1 MSGTSVSRP
10 FKSSNRLKSHSK
22 FRTSKKN
29 PANCLLVQA
38 LDWRPS
44 SLVRIRIAGRAIQ
57 FISLFERL
65 TGVFPRDCVINK
77 GGNEII
83 FIVQSSQMGKVIG
96 KGGTR
101 IGRLREEL
109 ARDVR
114 VIQHANSPELCA
126 ANALKPARIQ
136 KAIVEKLEGKQVLR
150 VIVASDWE
158 KSRVVGRQGQN
169 INRARLLLR
178 RYFGIHNILVTVLPD
193 QLQPNDK
200 RGEEVFITATSH
212 SYANSSPMGPEKVC

>member
-1 MSGTSVSRP
+1 M
-10 FKSSNRLKSHSK
+10 
-22 FRTSKKN
+22 
-29 PANCLLVQA
+29 
-38 LDWRPS
+38 
-44 SLVRIRIAGRAIQ
+44 VRIRIAGRAIQ

-77 GGNEII
+77 GGDEII
-83 FIVQSSQMGKVIG
+83 FIVQSNQMGKVIG

-101 IGRLREEL
+101 ITRLREEFP
-109 ARDVR
+109 RDVR
-114 VIQHANSPELCA
+114 VIQHAVSPELYV

-158 KSRVVGRQGQN
+158 KSRVVGRQGRN

-178 RYFGIHNILVTVLPD
+178 RYFGIHNILVTVLSD
-193 QLQPNDK
+193 ELQTDDK
-200 RGEEVFITATSH
+200 SSEEVIVTDTSH
-212 SYANSSPMGPEKVC
+212 LCPNSSPMGPEKIY

>member
-1 MSGTSVSRP
+1 M
-10 FKSSNRLKSHSK
+10 
-22 FRTSKKN
+22 
-29 PANCLLVQA
+29 
-38 LDWRPS
+38 
-44 SLVRIRIAGRAIQ
+44 RIRIAGRAIQ

-158 KSRVVGRQGQN
+158 KR
-169 INRARLLLR
+169 
-178 RYFGIHNILVTVLPD
+178 
-193 QLQPNDK
+193 
-200 RGEEVFITATSH
+200 
-212 SYANSSPMGPEKVC
+212 